1 MSWVIFHVR
10 LKGMN
15 ILLLGGEAHAS
26 DLCSSSVPPLLCSFV
41 FNIFL
46 MNLFHSLVDF

>member
-1 MSWVIFHVR
+1 MSWVIFPVR
-10 LKGMN
+10 LKGMS

-46 MNLFHSLVDF
+46 MDLSHSSVDF